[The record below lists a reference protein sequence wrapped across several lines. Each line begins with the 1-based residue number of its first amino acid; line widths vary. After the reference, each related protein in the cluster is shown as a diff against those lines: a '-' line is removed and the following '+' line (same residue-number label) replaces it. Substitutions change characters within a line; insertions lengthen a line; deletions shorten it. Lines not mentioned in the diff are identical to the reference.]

1 MSSLVFSLFREWL
14 LFLHNTVRSFSP
26 SCVPSSSLLLM
37 ILVPGHTVMGE
48 QSVQQLAEAAALWDT
63 GADGQCR

>member
-1 MSSLVFSLFREWL
+1 M
-14 LFLHNTVRSFSP
+14 
-26 SCVPSSSLLLM
+26 M